1 MRIAAAAFCAMLVAG
16 GTQAQI
22 VYRCGTEYS
31 QTPCPGGKILESSDP
46 RSAAQRAEAVGVA
59 AQDRRTAATLARE
72 RRALEAG
79 TQPAR
84 ATGFNGR
91 PAADATAAVPPV
103 KPKKSSRPK
112 AAEGAERA
120 DFVAVEPGTPGQR
133 AKRKAEAVTR

>member
-1 MRIAAAAFCAMLVAG
+1 MRIVVAAVCAMLVTG

-46 RSAAQRAEAVGVA
+46 RSAAQRAEAVRVA
-59 AQDRRTAATLARE
+59 AQERKKAAELARE

-91 PAADATAAVPPV
+91 PAADASAAAPGV
-103 KPKKSSRPK
+103 KAKKSSRAK
-112 AAEGAERA
+112 LAERA
-120 DFVAVEPGTPGQR
+120 DFVAVEPGTPGHR
-133 AKRKAEAVTR
+133 VKRKKETVPQ

>member
-1 MRIAAAAFCAMLVAG
+1 MRIVAAAFCAMLLNGA
-16 GTQAQI
+16 TQAQI

-46 RSAAQRAEAVGVA
+46 RSAAQRAEAVRVA
-59 AQDRRTAATLARE
+59 AQDRRTAAELARE

-91 PAADATAAVPPV
+91 PAAGASAPAPRV
-103 KPKKSSRPK
+103 KAKKSSRAKP
-112 AAEGAERA
+112 AEGTERA
-120 DFVAVEPGTPGQR
+120 DFVALEPGTPGKR
-133 AKRKAEAVTR
+133 VKRKKEAAPR

>member
-1 MRIAAAAFCAMLVAG
+1 MRIAAAAVCAMLVAG

-46 RSAAQRAEAVGVA
+46 RSAAQRAEAVRVA
-59 AQDRRTAATLARE
+59 AQERKKAAELARE
-72 RRALEAG
+72 RHALEAG

-91 PAADATAAVPPV
+91 PAADASAAAPRV
-103 KPKKSSRPK
+103 KAKKPSRAT
-112 AAEGAERA
+112 AAEGAA
-120 DFVAVEPGTPGQR
+120 FVAVEPGTPGKR
-133 AKRKAEAVTR
+133 VKRKKEAVPQ